1 MQKNRVFADTNVI
14 LEAFRI
20 DCWKNISDHFHI
32 ETVEKCVEET
42 LTGNPNNPRHI
53 SVNPAKLNA
62 GLNARHKVYPA
73 ALASIIMSYPIC
85 ANLDDGEQHL
95 LAWLYEN
102 KASLYKSF
110 VTTADKAALR
120 AVHQLGFLDSA
131 LSLENIGRQA
141 GVTPNKLNG
150 LALQYKVSIK
160 IIFCHKLRFK
170 HSIL

>member
-20 DCWKNISDHFHI
+20 DCWETISDHFYI

-62 GLNARHKVYPA
+62 GLNARHRVQPTT
-73 ALASIIMSYPIC
+73 LLSITRSYPIC
-85 ANLDDGEQHL
+85 AALDDGEKHL

-102 KASLYKSF
+102 KLSKFTVA
-110 VTTADKAALR
+110 TADKAALR

-131 LSLENIGRQA
+131 LSLEDLGRQA
-141 GVTPNKLNG
+141 GVTRNKLNG
-150 LALQYKVSIK
+150 LALQHKDEWLSQFK
-160 IIFCHKLRFK
+160 TKLRLESL
-170 HSIL
+170 H